1 MGRAKNDEDKNRA
14 SASSG
19 NARLASKFVEVLQG
33 MTSGRVPADEA
44 AYLRSIAKLLTDG
57 INAEV
62 ETVAQAAHR
71 GITCVAA
78 FMPMLFR
85 SFVDLLHKD
94 MSRAQRETLMAEL
107 DAVLNKRL
115 SSLENFLYHLVGIL
129 AVRGVHSVH
138 CSL

>member
-1 MGRAKNDEDKNRA
+1 MGRGNKDEDKNRA

-44 AYLRSIAKLLTDG
+44 AYLRTIAKLLTDG

-85 SFVDLLHKD
+85 SFVDLLHT
-94 MSRAQRETLMAEL
+94 SRAQRETLMAEL

-115 SSLENFLYHLVGIL
+115 SSLENFLYHLLGIL

>member
-1 MGRAKNDEDKNRA
+1 MGRGNNEEDKNRA
-14 SASSG
+14 SAFSG

-33 MTSGRVPADEA
+33 LTSGRVPADEA
-44 AYLRSIAKLLTDG
+44 AYVRGIAKLLTDG

-62 ETVAQAAHR
+62 ESVAQGAHR

-94 MSRAQRETLMAEL
+94 MLRPQREKLMAEL
-107 DAVLNKRL
+107 DAVLNKQL
-115 SSLENFLYHLVGIL
+115 SSLENFLYHLLGML